1 MHRFVQ
7 IFSDMLSYNR
17 VECNNRLGAWM
28 TQSTAERKTL
38 TLQEVCDILRITRR
52 TAMGLIGRGELSA
65 FKVGQAWQVDARDLD
80 AFIERQ
86 KRVAQQGRNEGNAG

>member
-1 MHRFVQ
+1 
-7 IFSDMLSYNR
+7 MLSYNR
-17 VECNNRLGAWM
+17 VECNRRPGGWM
-28 TQSTAERKTL
+28 TQSTVERKTL

-65 FKVGQAWQVDARDLD
+65 FKVGQAWRVDARDLD

-86 KRVAQQGRNEGNAG
+86 KRVAQPGRDEGNAG

>member
-1 MHRFVQ
+1 
-7 IFSDMLSYNR
+7 MLSYNC
-17 VECNNRLGAWM
+17 VECNSRPGAWM
-28 TQSTAERKTL
+28 TQSTAERKTF

-65 FKVGQAWQVDARDLD
+65 FKVGQAWRVDARDLD

-86 KRVAQQGRNEGNAG
+86 KRVAQHGRDEGSAG